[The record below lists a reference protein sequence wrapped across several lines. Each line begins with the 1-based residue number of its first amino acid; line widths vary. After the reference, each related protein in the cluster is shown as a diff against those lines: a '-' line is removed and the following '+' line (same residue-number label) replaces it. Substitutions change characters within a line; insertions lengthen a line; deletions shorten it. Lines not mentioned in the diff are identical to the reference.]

1 VSRLPILA
9 ILGVLLLAGCK
20 DPRKDMNLQPKH
32 EPYGA
37 ANVFPDGASARPLV
51 AGTVPRDPADVPS
64 RAWAAAVYEPEVM
77 TPVNAPA
84 GSAIP
89 FPVDRGVIDRGRAG
103 FEIYCAVCHGRL
115 GNGQGMIVQ
124 RGFPRP
130 PSFHVDRLIGEADA
144 HFYDVITNGFGAM
157 YSYAQRVPPRQ
168 RWEIVAY
175 VRALQEAGRTAPEE
189 QRRVLIAMG
198 DRPPP
203 TTLPAASQT
212 PATRPAGGTP

>member
-1 VSRLPILA
+1 MIV
-9 ILGVLLLAGCK
+9 LLAGCK

-37 ANVFPDGASARPLV
+37 ANIFPDGASARPLV
-51 AGTVPRDPADVPS
+51 AGTVPRDPDTVPS
-64 RAWAAAVYEPEVM
+64 RAWAAGVNVSEVM
-77 TPVNAPA
+77 VPADAPKN
-84 GSAIP
+84 GGIP
-89 FPVDRGVIDRGRAG
+89 FPVDRGVLDRGHEG
-103 FEIYCAVCHGRL
+103 FDVYCSVCHGRL

-130 PSFHVDRLIGEADA
+130 PSFHVDRLMTVPDA

-157 YSYAQRVPPRQ
+157 YSYAQRVPPRL

-175 VRALQEAGRTAPEE
+175 VRALQEAGRNAPEE

-198 DRPPP
+198 DRPAPVPLPQTQPSPP
-203 TTLPAASQT
+203 P

>member
-1 VSRLPILA
+1 MIV
-9 ILGVLLLAGCK
+9 LLAGCK

-37 ANVFPDGASARPLV
+37 ANIFPDGASARPLV
-51 AGTVPRDPADVPS
+51 AGTVPRDPDTVPS
-64 RAWAAAVYEPEVM
+64 RAWAAGVNVSEVM
-77 TPVNAPA
+77 VPADAPKN
-84 GSAIP
+84 GGIP
-89 FPVDRGVIDRGRAG
+89 FPVDRGVLDRGHEG
-103 FEIYCAVCHGRL
+103 FDVYCSVCHGRL

-130 PSFHVDRLIGEADA
+130 PSFHVDRLMTVPDA
-144 HFYDVITNGFGAM
+144 HIYDVITNGFGAM
-157 YSYAQRVPPRQ
+157 YSYAQRVPPRL

-175 VRALQEAGRTAPEE
+175 VRALQEAGRNAPEE

-198 DRPPP
+198 DRPAPVPLPQTQPSPP
-203 TTLPAASQT
+203 P